1 MRILRLEVFE
11 KDNKLVYIREKPVF
25 AKTPKG
31 ILATQT
37 RLINWAYR
45 NFPEWTE
52 VSVKPIERPR
62 AVVSQVIDSNR
73 VTSP

>member
-25 AKTPKG
+25 AKTQKG
-31 ILATQT
+31 IKATNT
-37 RLINWAYR
+37 RLVNWAQR

-52 VSVKPIERPR
+52 VTVQPIERKSRDLPSR
-62 AVVSQVIDSNR
+62 
-73 VTSP
+73 

>member
-11 KDNKLVYIREKPVF
+11 KDNKLVYVREKPVF
-25 AKTPKG
+25 AKTQKG

-37 RLINWAYR
+37 RLINWAQK

-52 VSVKPIERPR
+52 VSVRPFERK
-62 AVVSQVIDSNR
+62 
-73 VTSP
+73 